1 MVFTSFDLRSGYW
14 QLRMSDE
21 SVEKTAFVTQW
32 GYWEW
37 LVMPMGLTNAS
48 STFQK
53 VMQNLLGDLT
63 MKFVKAYLDDIIIH
77 SPDACSHMQHV

>member
-1 MVFTSFDLRSGYW
+1 MHFCVDYRHLITRTVYERFPMPRNNDLGSSLAGSTVFTSLDLRSGYW

-32 GYWEW
+32 RYWEW

-48 STFQK
+48 STF
-53 VMQNLLGDLT
+53 
-63 MKFVKAYLDDIIIH
+63 
-77 SPDACSHMQHV
+77 